1 MPNTLTPTLEA
12 EQVNNRPTQHIFF
25 PLEFLVMK
33 IAQHIRDIGFTGHAA
48 LYRLS
53 EPLGNGWDDDGPTY
67 EYVVVSAAV
76 VIFSGAETSIFGSNA
91 SGEVVSWSELN
102 GSYRGGM
109 SHSTALARAGY
120 NVGVLAE
127 PSA

>member
-25 PLEFLVMK
+25 PLEFLVME

-53 EPLGNGWDDDGPTY
+53 EPLGNDWDHGPTY

-76 VIFSGAETSIFGSNA
+76 VMFSGAETHIYGSNA
-91 SGEVVSWSELN
+91 SGDVVSWSELD

-109 SHSTALARAGY
+109 SHSAALAQAGY
-120 NVGVLAE
+120 NIGVLA
-127 PSA
+127 